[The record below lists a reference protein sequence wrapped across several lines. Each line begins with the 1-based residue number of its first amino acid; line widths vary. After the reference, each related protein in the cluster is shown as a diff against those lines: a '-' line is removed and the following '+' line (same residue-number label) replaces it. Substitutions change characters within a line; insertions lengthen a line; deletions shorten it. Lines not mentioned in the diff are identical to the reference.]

1 MGGQGRKL
9 TVTLGPDEVLV
20 PVAVVTVP
28 VDELADVA
36 PADVKF

>member
-1 MGGQGRKL
+1 MH
-9 TVTLGPDEVLV
+9 GPDEVLAPAV
-20 PVAVVTVP
+20 VVTVP